1 MRHAWRVLT
10 EAVRGWKKHRAGRL
24 AAALAFYTVF
34 SLAPLLLL
42 VVALVGTFFG
52 RSEAQAQVH
61 TQLQSVMGPQGAAFV
76 DNLVAETA
84 RREAGS
90 RIALIA
96 GGALVFLSAIGL
108 FLALQ
113 DALDEV
119 WEIPPERKAG
129 FFRGV
134 VLRLHA
140 LLVVLALAGV
150 AIAALI
156 AVNVLA
162 DLVRSSLGSG
172 EAGRIVQ
179 IVSIIVNVAA
189 LTLFLTVTYRVLPQ
203 EEVAWKSA
211 VTGAVISALILL
223 AGEAGLSVYFHRMHP
238 GAVYGA
244 AGALVLILLWIYYSA
259 QLLLLGAELT
269 RAIEG
274 HIRTVHGHGTAVRG
288 EVQAAQEER
297 VRTS

>member
-10 EAVRGWKKHRAGRL
+10 NAVKGWKKHKAGRL

-42 VVALVGTFFG
+42 MVALVGMFFG

-61 TQLQSVMGPQGAAFV
+61 AQLQSVMGPAGATFV
-76 DNLVAETA
+76 DNVVAATA
-84 RREAGS
+84 RRESGS
-90 RIALIA
+90 HIALIV
-96 GGALVFLSAIGL
+96 GGSLVFLSAIGL

-129 FFRGV
+129 FVGIIL
-134 VLRLHA
+134 LRLHA
-140 LLVVLALAGV
+140 LLVVLVLAAV
-150 AIAALI
+150 AIGALI
-156 AVNVLA
+156 AVNVFA
-162 DLVRSSLGSG
+162 DVVRASVGG
-172 EAGRIVQ
+172 DTGRIIQ
-179 IVSIIVNVAA
+179 IVSIAVNVAA
-189 LTLFLTVTYRVLPQ
+189 LALFLTVTYRVLPQ

-211 VTGAVISALILL
+211 VTGAVISAAILVL
-223 AGEAGLSVYFHRMHP
+223 GEAALSIYFRRVHP

-244 AGALVLILLWIYYSA
+244 AGALVIILLWIYYSA
-259 QLLLLGAELT
+259 QLLLFGAELT

-274 HIRTVHGHGTAVRG
+274 RVPIEPERAAVRG
-288 EVQAAQEER
+288 EVRATQDET